1 MSRFE
6 PILLKFFLRQ
16 DKELAV
22 QAFLYFAIDIWL
34 IFLSKSLNVSDEQ
47 LIPMC
52 SFYSSSH
59 SL

>member
-52 SFYSSSH
+52 YFYSSSH